1 MLIITMRVIRSQEIP
16 YEAYASQKNT
26 KEPKENTWCYTL
38 FLSFIVVALHLDL
51 EIKSVEMKSSYQS
64 CYMISLLLTRD
75 VREFVQQMWILV
87 NSS

>member
-1 MLIITMRVIRSQEIP
+1 MRLMP
-16 YEAYASQKNT
+16 PKKKT
-26 KEPKENTWCYTL
+26 KEPKENTRCYTL
-38 FLSFIVVALHLDL
+38 FLSFIVVALHVDL